1 MPEDS
6 AQAGKRSYVFPLALL
21 AIVIGLGAYFILDA
35 NNSGPSL
42 PVVKPAPDFELRD
55 WDGLPVDSGKNK
67 GKVVLLEF
75 MFTSCPDI
83 CPLTTYRMAQLQET
97 LKQRELF
104 GTRVQFVS
112 VTFDPERDTPEVL
125 KAYASRMKMDTAG
138 WDVLRGDIG
147 QAEKIA
153 SQYDVTV
160 QDLGEGQFVHTV
172 TSLQLI
178 DADQRIR
185 KVYPMGDELN
195 KDEVLADIES
205 LLEEGA

>member
-1 MPEDS
+1 
-6 AQAGKRSYVFPLALL
+6 LL
-21 AIVIGLGAYFILDA
+21 AIVIGLGAYFILGA

-138 WDVLRGDIG
+138 WDVLRGDVG
-147 QAEKIA
+147 QAERIA

-185 KVYPMGDELN
+185 KVYPMGDDLN